1 MAKKEVKPGDPDFA
15 VDRSGVSKE
24 ELHSEMLDRHRYA
37 RDFWRI
43 PYEQAERDM
52 EFGFMPESQ
61 WDEWMTQTRQG
72 RPMYTV
78 NKLRQALKQ
87 ITNDQRQ
94 NRPQAKVRAVEN
106 GDVELAEVREGLM
119 RSIDSGSD
127 AELAADTAFLFAVG
141 GGFGCWRV
149 DYAWEEDGGF
159 DLVIS
164 KREIPNPYAVVFDPA
179 AQRKDRRDARYAFV
193 DQAYARGT
201 FMEKW
206 PDAKVVSVKDCT
218 ELTADWWQ
226 DDEVV
231 VSEYWYKVMEEG
243 EIVLMT
249 DGRVLDVDEKF
260 QSVVE
265 ELAKQGIVEQKRR
278 KVEYTCVYQCIVSGA
293 EILEG
298 PTKWAGRF
306 IPLVPVWGEI
316 IRINARHGNQT
327 GMRDHFFGAVRFGR
341 DPQKMYN
348 YERSTFIEVLA
359 DQPYSPF
366 MADSASIA
374 GHEDQWQNM
383 RTRRPPALFYN
394 SVNENGDPLAAPSR
408 QAPPAFPAALAQAA
422 AISSEDLKAATGIYD
437 ASLGARSNET
447 SGKAIIARQR
457 EGDVANF
464 DYIDNLAYA
473 KKYDYEITNDL
484 ISNVYTTERQ
494 LRIIGPDGAEKV
506 VEVNKP
512 VFDEQTGE
520 WVTLNDMTQGRFDI
534 TVTVGPS
541 YSTQR
546 MEAAEAL
553 MQLSNDPSPLGMLA
567 KLGFLEALDAPGLDG
582 IKKGARKMM
591 IAQGLIEPGE
601 GDEQP
606 QPQQPDP
613 AQMAQAQKDAAQAKN
628 YEAQAAKNQADA
640 QGKGID
646 NAIKL
651 TEAEMASQMMGMGP
665 QMPEPLDPSMF
676 PQMNGG
682 MPLQ

>member
-1 MAKKEVKPGDPDFA
+1 MAKKEVKPGDADYA
-15 VDRSGVSKE
+15 IDRSGVSKE
-24 ELHSEMLDRHRYA
+24 DLHKEMLDRHRYA
-37 RDFWRI
+37 RDFWREQ
-43 PYEQAERDM
+43 YQQAERDM

-61 WDEWMTQTRQG
+61 WDEWMTQSRAG

-106 GDVELAEVREGLM
+106 SDADLAEVREGLM

-149 DYAWEEDGGF
+149 TYDWEEDGGF

-164 KREIPNPYAVVFDPA
+164 KKEIPNPYAVVFDPS

-193 DQAYARGT
+193 DQTYARGT

-206 PDAKVVSVKDCT
+206 PDAKVVSVKDCN
-218 ELTADWWQ
+218 ELTADWWSE
-226 DDEVV
+226 DEVTV
-231 VSEYWYKVMEEG
+231 AEYWYKVMEEG
-243 EIVLMT
+243 EIALMT
-249 DGRVLDVDEKF
+249 DGRVLEVDEEYE
-260 QSVVE
+260 SVLR
-265 ELAKQGIVEQKRR
+265 ELAQQGITEQKRR
-278 KVEYTCVYQCIVSGA
+278 KVEKTCVYQCIVSGA

-316 IRINARHGNQT
+316 IRMKGK
-327 GMRDHFFGAVRFGR
+327 DHFFGAVRFGR

-366 MADSASIA
+366 IADAAAIA
-374 GHEDQWQNM
+374 GHEAQWTNM
-383 RTRRPPALFYN
+383 RTRRDPALFYN
-394 SVNENGDPLAAPSR
+394 SVDENGNPIAPPSR
-408 QAPPAFPAALAQAA
+408 MQTPAFPAALAQAA

-447 SGKAIIARQR
+447 SGKAILARQR

-484 ISNVYTTERQ
+484 ISEVLTTERQ
-494 LRIIGPDGAEKV
+494 IRIVGPDGAEKV
-506 VEVNKP
+506 VEINKP
-512 VFDEQTGE
+512 VFDEETGQ
-520 WVTLNDMTQGRFDI
+520 WITLNDMTQGRFDI

-567 KLGFLEALDAPGLDG
+567 KLGFIEALDAPGLDT

-591 IAQGLIEPGE
+591 IAQGLIPPGE
-601 GDEQP
+601 DDEPP

-613 AQMAQAQKDAAQAKN
+613 AQMAEAEKNAAQAEN
-628 YEAQAAKNQADA
+628 YKAQAAKNQADA
-640 QGKGID
+640 QGKGIE
-646 NAIKL
+646 NAIRL
-651 TEAEMASQMMGMGP
+651 TEAEMASQMMGMQP
-665 QMPEPLDPSMF
+665 QMPQPQPLDPSMF
-676 PQMNGG
+676 PQMSGG